1 MINVVENIM
10 KFIGTT
16 KKKKTQKLRILENVM
31 KFVAIAKIIK

>member
-16 KKKKTQKLRILENVM
+16 KKKKHKSLEYWKM
-31 KFVAIAKIIK
+31 L